1 MEFDIENVVYG
12 TVSDSDGQP
21 LEGLQ
26 VHAYARVLRGEK
38 LLGDAVTD
46 EYGKYEITLDDR
58 ESNRAQVKL
67 QTKTAIAIKVYS
79 PKKQTLLYESPVD
92 DVHYRSSDRE
102 EINVTITVPVRP
114 EEVEFDALQAR
125 IAAYTGDIPLADLQQ
140 DEKQQEL
147 AFLARELRVP
157 QEKIDHVVLAHRL
170 QKLSDVEA
178 PFFYGLLRK
187 NTLLKDAFAKPLQ
200 SRFFID
206 ANADTQKVL
215 YDVVLADPKQ
225 IETDLKIAAK
235 ASIVSPE
242 TVEKAP
248 AAIRSLAKYKK
259 DAEAYD
265 TDGRI
270 QAMVD
275 IVTNFVVEDK
285 ISEVGKIFR
294 ANKKN
299 PAEALRKLS
308 SSTFLR
314 HTAKAK
320 DVETSLALG
329 ELLGYDQSIIK
340 QVGKTQDIK
349 KPEDIQRLARL
360 NKAGWK
366 EELTKSAAKVKVAG
380 KALNKRLV
388 NLHASSLARKME
400 KEFPT
405 TAYAA
410 QLEREQKTVI
420 GNQASV
426 SKFLGKHEGFDF
438 INTNVDLFMKKQ
450 KLRAEEHDD
459 LRAELKKVQRVFRM
473 VPNYSKANA
482 LMAEGVA
489 SAKDITATSKA
500 RFMKEVAPKAGLTQ
514 KEAALAYKKAENTAT
529 AAMLIVG
536 DIQDAV
542 SSVEVGA
549 VNTDTLTSALA
560 STAEDFPNLKSLFK
574 LGDVAT
580 CSHCRSVYSPAAY
593 LVEILEF
600 LDNRSVTDL
609 DTNMSSNFAKDVL
622 FERRPDLGEIDL
634 SCDNANT
641 PIPYIDLAC
650 ELLEELIAP
659 DNGISYSGDLAGG
672 SDPLSGTISTDLLAA
687 LQAAHIPVT
696 NKAQIFS
703 TEVSSGS
710 AAALPHYIRD
720 TEAVCKAVQTGANTY
735 KIFHLRQTLQPAEE
749 LAAAPAYVNE
759 DAYQELKDK
768 SYAFTLPFDL
778 HHTEARAY
786 FGRFDI
792 DRAELMKTF
801 QLAATPSDEAI
812 AAERLNLTD
821 AEHTLII
828 TADAGSQQDYWNTTT
843 STASDDMKVV
853 ETFLNVTGLKY
864 TELVRLLVLDYIDPD
879 DKLFI
884 KHLDMSPDTAQK
896 EIANLDEAALDRIH
910 RFLRLQKKT
919 GWKLETLN
927 AIIMQTKLGKGD
939 LDDPALLKAAKLT
952 VIAAKTKLKIDEL
965 VGCYGQIPYSTIEED
980 PAKPLYYHIFLNK
993 AKNGPVNEGLLPAVV
1008 LTGTGTI
1015 TGVAESLAVALQV
1028 KQKDFAVLQELLPD
1042 DKLTF
1047 DNISRLLLAARL
1059 TRKLK
1064 LAADEYRI
1072 LTELTGLDPADSP
1085 GDTLS
1090 FIEAAQAAR
1099 GHSLKLANMQFM
1111 LQHAAT
1117 ELVNWEIKDDTVK
1130 TILEA
1135 LQPAYQSAYAEN
1147 KSPFDANL
1155 LATEQTEALLAQ
1167 IAKLSG
1173 VTPEDAAI
1181 VAGFLKREW
1190 VSAAA
1195 AKSFI
1200 DTLFAASF
1208 DTSAIKS
1215 AIDALNAVP
1224 AADTDTID
1232 EKARDL
1238 LETLMTALATANFLN
1253 AKKVLLQSEIAKA
1266 FKTDEE
1272 LVAAV
1277 LAHVRL
1283 GQPAPGTA
1291 LVADV
1296 LQADSLIDTANDPP
1310 VLPTVSEAAF
1320 GSQYNALRLLHKLLP
1335 FVAAF
1340 KLEATDAGW
1349 LLQNST
1355 ALGWLEVDKLPYKA
1369 TGHTSADYEDY
1380 TELSR
1385 MLALN
1390 KTLTPVESPT
1400 DATQP
1405 VTFFSVLEMTLPSS
1419 TSTRDEL
1426 LEKLALLT
1434 GYEQTSLDDIDA
1446 YFFSTFSLDNYR
1458 KPGTWETMLAA
1469 AEYLRLLATDTAGVA
1484 AFIQP
1489 VLTAAEAAAL
1499 RLCLKSRYDE
1509 DTWLDTLKEVMDDIR
1524 PQKRNALV
1532 AYLLA
1537 TRTDLKDT
1545 TDIYD
1550 HLLIDVEMEAIMP
1563 SSRIVQ
1569 AHGSIQLFVQRCLM
1583 GLEPDSAANVDLD
1596 SGWEQWK
1603 WMKNYRV
1610 WEANRKV
1617 FLYPENW
1624 IEAELRDDKSFLFT
1638 EMENELQQNEL
1649 TEYNAEQAFIKYL
1662 ERLDDI
1668 AFLEIVATWYDTV
1681 EKKMHVFG
1689 RSKGGDPAMY
1699 YHRTFEQERYWTP
1712 WEKVDLEITGNHLLA
1727 FKRNNRL
1734 TLAWPI
1740 FGEEPDPA
1748 PITKMPDPTPG
1759 TLIANEKP
1767 KRKLKI
1773 QLAVSEY
1780 ANSVWQPKKVSKDA
1794 IRTPS
1799 SYTDA
1804 AFNNEEYTL
1813 MFFESGD
1820 QVWFTRE
1827 AGGNNEIC
1835 GIFDIAGCKGYPEL
1849 VAEGSS
1855 YFPDFFPDFKD
1866 TSLLIQRYLERNYDS
1881 TNDLAVRNAV
1891 SPFNFYSIL
1900 FETPKNFRITYPHQM
1915 TYIDMVALLMQYLM
1929 YGANTNSNSTVGHD
1943 GYRGIKIPLGTL
1955 LPYFMEDS
1963 SHAYVITPG
1972 FYEGKKRGDRGETD
1986 EAGAG
1991 SSAGATLTSEEE
2003 AALQYRTGSDVLGLI
2018 EDIIALFKK
2027 YMAKLQ
2033 AGQTPASVIAELL
2046 ADEDYHDI
2054 VDELKVYAKLRYGEK
2069 FDNMYH
2075 PLICALRKT
2084 LYKHGVGALMDRQT
2098 QLQVTSFNFKGHY
2111 SPSGVVP
2118 LNYPIEDVDFN
2129 SDGSYSSY
2137 NWELFF
2143 HAPFYIATQLTKNQK
2158 FEEALKWFHYM
2169 FNPTG
2174 ALAGTTP
2181 QKYWVTK
2188 PFYLR
2193 NDSDYLAQR
2202 IENLMYNVADPT
2214 STERK
2219 DLEFAIEEWREDP
2232 FKPHVVAR
2240 YRTVAY
2246 QKALLMKYLNMLIEW
2261 GDYLFRQNTMESIT
2275 QATQMY
2281 ILADKL
2287 LGDKPRQVPPVV
2299 KPVHETYNQME
2310 RRLDAFGNALIDL
2323 ENILPDL
2330 SVLPEGGN
2338 ELPPAPV
2345 TLSTLYFCIPQNEQI
2360 LAYWDTIA
2368 DRLFKIRNSQN
2379 IDGIERSLA
2388 LFAPPIDPGMLVKAA
2403 ASGLSLSDILAGLNA
2418 PLPYYRFLTL
2428 AQKAT
2433 ELAQE
2438 VRGLGNSLLQALEK
2452 KDAEDLSLLRSELE
2466 LKVLNAVKDMK
2477 KLQIEEAGEQIEVL
2491 KRTRKVTEER
2501 QSYYAGIER
2510 ISTKEQLN
2518 LDKLS
2523 SANDLQIA
2531 AQVCNTLAGVVAM
2544 VPDLLGGVS
2553 GIGGSPHASLQWGG
2567 KNLAA
2572 AAKSAGDV
2580 LTIFSTVAT
2589 YEATR
2594 AATTGGYERRYDD
2607 WQFQGRMASKELDSI
2622 DKQIA
2627 AAEIRKQI
2635 AETDLRNHGIQIDN
2649 ANQTDEFMHSKFTNN
2664 DLYQWMIGQTT
2675 SVYFSAYKLAHDFAK
2690 KAERSYQFELGRD
2703 DTFIAYGYWD
2713 SLKKGL
2719 LSADKLMQDLKRM
2732 EASYLDKNKREYE
2745 VVKHVSLAQLDPL
2758 ALTKLKATGSCDFT
2772 VPEVLFDLDHAGHYF
2787 RRIKTVSISLPCVAG
2802 PHTSVSAKL
2811 SLVSNRY
2818 RRNTNPDNA
2827 AATGYAEDPGN
2838 DERFAYNV
2846 GAIQSVATSHG
2857 QKDSGLFELQFKDD
2871 RYLPF
2876 EGTGAISSWRLEL
2889 PNPELAQFNYDTIAD
2904 VIVHISYTARE
2915 GGSSMR
2921 SLAEAS
2927 ALDRIAEVEQELGQ
2941 TGLHTALNLKYDMPN
2956 EWHLLKTNGT
2966 VDITIDASRLPYL
2979 AQALEASIDNV
2990 MVLAKVEGNPATFTI
3005 KLDGTALNMSRE
3017 DDWKLCKAPTGAF
3030 SLDTPVVVSLTASNL
3045 AKLEELVLVVK
3056 YAF

>member
-1 MEFDIENVVYG
+1 MDFEIENVVYG
-12 TVSDSDGQP
+12 AVLDTDGKP
-21 LEGLQ
+21 LEGLL
-26 VHAYARVLRGEK
+26 VRAYARALRGEK
-38 LLGDAVTD
+38 MLGEAITD
-46 EYGKYEITLDDR
+46 EHGKYEIVLDDNDNVR
-58 ESNRAQVKL
+58 NSGDLIKAAARL
-67 QTKTAIAIKVYS
+67 QAKTAIAVNVYS
-79 PKKQTLLYESPVD
+79 PKKHVLLYASPVD
-92 DVHYRSSDRE
+92 EVHYRSDKRE

-114 EEVEFDALQAR
+114 EEVEFEALLAQ
-125 IAAYTGDIPLADLQQ
+125 IAAHAGDIALADLQQ
-140 DEKQQEL
+140 DDTHQDL
-147 AFLARELRVP
+147 TFLARELRVP
-157 QEKIDHVVLAHRL
+157 QEKLDHLVLAHRL
-170 QKLSDVEA
+170 QKQSGVEA
-178 PFFYGLLRK
+178 PFFYALLRK
-187 NTLLKDAFAKPLQ
+187 NTLLKDAFVKPLQ

-206 ANADTQKVL
+206 ANADPEKVL
-215 YDVVLADPKQ
+215 YDVVLTDPKD
-225 IETDLKIAAK
+225 IERDLQAAAK
-235 ASIVSPE
+235 ASIVSAA
-242 TVEKAP
+242 TAKKATGV
-248 AAIRSLAKYKK
+248 ISSLAKYKK

-265 TDGRI
+265 TDGRV

-275 IVTNFVVEDK
+275 IVTDFIVEDK
-285 ISEVGKIFR
+285 MSEVSKIFR
-294 ANKKN
+294 ANRKK

-320 DVETSLALG
+320 DMETSLALG
-329 ELLGYDQSIIK
+329 ELLGYDQSIVK
-340 QVGKTQDIK
+340 QVSKTQGIK
-349 KPEDIQRLARL
+349 KPEDVKRLARL

-366 EELTKSAAKVKVAG
+366 EELTKSAAAVKVAG
-380 KALNKRLV
+380 KVLNKRLV
-388 NLHASSLARKME
+388 SLHASSLVRKME

-410 QLEREQKTVI
+410 QLAREQKTVI
-420 GNQASV
+420 DNQASV
-426 SKFLGKHEGFDF
+426 HKFLGKHEDFDF

-459 LRAELKKVQRVFRM
+459 LRAELKKVQRVFRL

-482 LMAEGVA
+482 LMSEGVA
-489 SAKDITATSKA
+489 SAKDITAVGKA
-500 RFMKEVAPKAGLTQ
+500 RFMKEVAPKAGLTK

-549 VNTDTLTSALA
+549 VNTDTLTSTLTA
-560 STAEDFPNLKSLFK
+560 TAEDFPNLKSLFK
-574 LGDVAT
+574 LGDVAM

-609 DTNMSSNFAKDVL
+609 ETNTSSNLAKDVL

-641 PIPYIDLAC
+641 PVPYIDLAC

-659 DNGISYSGDLAGG
+659 DSGVSYSGDLAGG
-672 SDPLSGTISTDLLAA
+672 SDPLSGTISADLLAA

-696 NKAQIFS
+696 DKAQVFS

-720 TEAVCKAVQTGANTY
+720 TGAACKAVQTGANTY

-749 LAAAPAYVNE
+749 LAAAPAYVN
-759 DAYQELKDK
+759 DKAYQELKDNA
-768 SYAFTLPFDL
+768 YAFSLPFDL
-778 HHTEARAY
+778 HHAEAKAY

-801 QLAATPSDEAI
+801 QLGTAPTDEAI
-812 AAERLNLTD
+812 AAERLNLTG

-828 TADAGSQQDYWNTTT
+828 TAADGDQQDYWNTST
-843 STASDDMKVV
+843 SAAADEMKVV

-864 TELVRLLVLDYIDPD
+864 TELVRLLALDYIDPSD
-879 DKLFI
+879 NLFI

-896 EIANLDEAALDRIH
+896 EIAGLDEAALDRIH

-927 AIIMQTKLGKGD
+927 AVIMQTKLGKGD
-939 LDDPALLKAAKLT
+939 LDDPALLKAAELA
-952 VIAAKTKLKIDEL
+952 VIAAKAKIKVDEL
-965 VGCYGQIPYSTIEED
+965 IGCYGQIPYSTIEED
-980 PAKPLYYHIFLNK
+980 PVKPLYYQVFLNK
-993 AKNGPVNEGLLPAVV
+993 AKNGPINEGLLPEAV
-1008 LTGTGTI
+1008 LAGSGTV
-1015 TGVAESLAVALQV
+1015 TGVAENLAVALQV
-1028 KQKDFAVLQELLPD
+1028 KQKDFVILQGLLPD
-1042 DKLTF
+1042 DALTF

-1064 LAADEYRI
+1064 LTPDEYRI

-1085 GDTLS
+1085 ADTIS

-1099 GHSLKLANMQFM
+1099 GHSLKLANAQFM
-1111 LQHAAT
+1111 LQHAAADLT
-1117 ELVNWEIKDDTVK
+1117 NWEIKDE
-1130 TILEA
+1130 TIVSILGS
-1135 LQPAYQSAYAEN
+1135 LQAAYQAAYDEN
-1147 KSPFDANL
+1147 KSPFDANQ
-1155 LATEQTEALLAQ
+1155 LAAEQIDALLAQ
-1167 IAKLSG
+1167 IAKFSG
-1173 VTPEDAAI
+1173 VAPEDAAT
-1181 VAGFLKREW
+1181 VVGFLKREW
-1190 VSAAA
+1190 TTAAT

-1200 DTLFAASF
+1200 DTLFAASLS
-1208 DTSAIKS
+1208 TAAIKS
-1215 AIDALNAVP
+1215 AIDTLAAVP

-1238 LETLMTALATANFLN
+1238 LEALMGALAAANFARAKQTALQVEL
-1253 AKKVLLQSEIAKA
+1253 AKGFKA
-1266 FKTDEE
+1266 DED

-1277 LAHVRL
+1277 LAHARL

-1291 LVADV
+1291 LLADV
-1296 LQADSLIDTANDPP
+1296 LQTDSLVDLVNDPP
-1310 VLPTVSEAAF
+1310 VIPAISEAAF
-1320 GSQYNALRLLHKLLP
+1320 GPQYNALRLLHKLLP
-1335 FVAAF
+1335 FTAAF

-1349 LLQNST
+1349 LLQNSV
-1355 ALGWLEVDKLPYKA
+1355 ALGWLEADMLPYKA
-1369 TGHTSADYEDY
+1369 SGHTSAGYSDYAK
-1380 TELSR
+1380 LSR
-1385 MLALN
+1385 MLTLS
-1390 KTLTPVESPT
+1390 KTLTPVENPA
-1400 DATQP
+1400 DAAQP
-1405 VTFFSVLEMTLPSS
+1405 VTFFSVISMTLPGSA
-1419 TSTRDEL
+1419 STRAEL

-1434 GYEQTSLDDIDA
+1434 GYEQSSLDDIDA

-1458 KPGTWETMLAA
+1458 SPDTWDRMLAA

-1489 VLTAAEAAAL
+1489 VLTVTEATAL
-1499 RLCLKSRYDE
+1499 RMCLKSRYDE
-1509 DTWLDTLKEVMDDIR
+1509 DTWLDTLKQVMDDIR

-1537 TRTDLKDT
+1537 TRTDFKDT

-1569 AHGSIQLFVQRCLM
+1569 AHGTIQLFVQRCLM
-1583 GLEPDSAANVDLD
+1583 GLEPDSAANVDTD

-1649 TEYNAEQAFIKYL
+1649 TDYNAEQAFIKYL

-1681 EKKMHVFG
+1681 DKKMHVFG

-1712 WEKVDLEITGNHLLA
+1712 WEKVNLEITGNHLLA

-1740 FGEEPDPA
+1740 FSEEPDPA
-1748 PITKMPDPTPG
+1748 PTSSMPDPTPG
-1759 TLIANEKP
+1759 TSVANEKP

-1780 ANSVWQPKKVSKDA
+1780 ANNVWQPKKVSKDA

-1799 SYTDA
+1799 SYTNA

-1827 AGGNNEIC
+1827 AGNSNEIC

-1849 VAEGSS
+1849 AAEGSS

-1891 SPFNFYSIL
+1891 SPFSHYTIL
-1900 FETPKNFRITYPHQM
+1900 AETPKNFRITYPHQM

-1929 YGANTNSNSTVGHD
+1929 YGAYTNTSVAGD

-1963 SHAYVITPG
+1963 NHAYVITPG
-1972 FYEGKKRGDRGETD
+1972 FYERTKRDGRGSD
-1986 EAGAG
+1986 GG
-1991 SSAGATLTSEEE
+1991 SVSDTLTSEET
-2003 AALQYRTGSDVLGLI
+2003 ALQYRTGSDVLQLI
-2018 EDIIALFKK
+2018 EDIIALFSK
-2027 YMAKLQ
+2027 YMAKLK
-2033 AGQTPASVIAELL
+2033 AGQTPSSVITELL

-2054 VDELKVYAKLRYGEK
+2054 VDELKLYAKLSYGEK
-2069 FDNMYH
+2069 FHNMYH

-2084 LYKHGVGALMDRQT
+2084 LYKDGVGALMDRQT
-2098 QLQVTSFNFKGHY
+2098 QLQVTSFNFKDHY

-2118 LNYPIEDVDFN
+2118 LDYPIEDIDFN
-2129 SDGSYSSY
+2129 SNGSYSSY

-2158 FEEALKWFHYM
+2158 FEEALQWFHYM

-2193 NDSDYLAQR
+2193 NDSEYIAQR
-2202 IENLMYNVADPT
+2202 IENLMYNVANPA
-2214 STERK
+2214 SPERK

-2261 GDYLFRQNTMESIT
+2261 GDYLFRQDTMESIT

-2299 KPVHETYNQME
+2299 KPVHETYNQIE

-2388 LFAPPIDPGMLVKAA
+2388 LFAPPIDPGMLAKAA

-2477 KLQIEEAGEQIEVL
+2477 KLQIQEAGEQIEVL

-2501 QSYYAGIER
+2501 QSYYASIER

-2544 VPDLLGGVS
+2544 VPDLLGGAS
-2553 GIGGSPHASLQWGG
+2553 GIGGSPHVTLQWGG
-2567 KNLAA
+2567 KNLAG
-2572 AAKSAGDV
+2572 AAKAAGDV
-2580 LTIFSTVAT
+2580 LTILSTVAT

-2594 AATTGGYERRYDD
+2594 AATTGGYDRRYDD
-2607 WQFQGRMASKELDSI
+2607 WQFQGRMATKELASI

-2627 AAEIRKQI
+2627 AAEIRKQV
-2635 AETDLRNHGIQIDN
+2635 AETDLRNHEIQIDN
-2649 ANQTDEFMHSKFTNN
+2649 ANQTDEFMRSKFTNA
-2664 DLYQWMIGQTT
+2664 DLYQWMVGQTT
-2675 SVYFSAYKLAHDFAK
+2675 SVYFSAYKLAHDFSK

-2758 ALTKLKATGSCDFT
+2758 ALAKLKATGSCDFT
-2772 VPEVLFDLDHAGHYF
+2772 VPEVLFDLDHAGQYF

-2802 PHTSVSAKL
+2802 PYTSVSAKL
-2811 SLVSNRY
+2811 SLVGNKY
-2818 RRNTNPDNA
+2818 RKNTNPDNM

-2838 DERFAYNV
+2838 DERFVYNV
-2846 GAIQSVATSHG
+2846 GTIQSVATSHG

-2927 ALDRIAEVEQELGQ
+2927 ALDRIGEIQQELGQ
-2941 TGLHTALNLKYDMPN
+2941 TGLHTAINLRYDMPN
-2956 EWHLLKTNGT
+2956 EWHLLKTNGS
-2966 VDITIDASRLPYL
+2966 VDIAIDASRLPYL
-2979 AQALEASIDNV
+2979 AQALDASIDTV
-2990 MVLAKVEGNPATFTI
+2990 MVLAKVENNPAAFTI
-3005 KLDGTALNMSRE
+3005 KLDGADLNMSRE
-3017 DDWKLCKAPTGAF
+3017 DDWKLCKAETGAF
-3030 SLDTPVVVSLTASNL
+3030 SLGTPVGLSLTASNL

-3056 YAF
+3056 YVF

>member
-1 MEFDIENVVYG
+1 MEFETENVVYG
-12 TVSDSDGQP
+12 SVLDTDGKP

-26 VHAYARVLRGEK
+26 VRAYARVLRGEK
-38 LLGDAVTD
+38 LLGDAITD
-46 EYGKYEITLDDR
+46 EYGKYEITLEDDDNDGTHAR
-58 ESNRAQVKL
+58 LQPKL
-67 QTKTAIAIKVYS
+67 QAKLALAIKVYS
-79 PKKQTLLYESPVD
+79 SKKRTLLYASPVD
-92 DVHYRSSDRE
+92 DIHYRSGDRE
-102 EINVTITVPVRP
+102 EINVIISATVHP
-114 EEVEFDALQAR
+114 EEIEFDALAAR
-125 IAAYTGDIPLADLQQ
+125 IAEHAGDIPLADLQQ
-140 DEKQQEL
+140 DDKHQEL
-147 AFLARELRVP
+147 VFLARELRVP
-157 QEKIDHVVLAHRL
+157 QAKLDHMVLAHRL
-170 QKLSDVEA
+170 QKVSGVEA
-178 PFFYGLLRK
+178 PFFYALLRK
-187 NTLLKDAFAKPLQ
+187 NTLLKDAFTKPLQ
-200 SRFFID
+200 ARFFID
-206 ANADTQKVL
+206 ANADPEKVL
-215 YDVVLADPKQ
+215 YDVVLADPKD
-225 IETDLKIAAK
+225 IERDLQAAAK
-235 ASIVSPE
+235 ASIVSPA
-242 TVEKAP
+242 TAEKVAE
-248 AAIRSLAKYKK
+248 ATHSLAKYKQ

-285 ISEVGKIFR
+285 MSQVSKILR

-299 PAEALRKLS
+299 PTEVLRKLS

-320 DVETSLALG
+320 DMETSLALG
-329 ELLGYDQSIIK
+329 ELLGYNQSIIR
-340 QVGKTQDIK
+340 QVSETQGIK
-349 KPEDIQRLARL
+349 NPEDVKRLARL

-366 EELTKSAAKVKVAG
+366 EELTKSAADVKVAG
-380 KALNKRLV
+380 KTLNKHLV

-405 TAYAA
+405 VAYAA

-420 GNQASV
+420 DNQASV
-426 SKFLGKHEGFDF
+426 SQFLGKHEDFDF
-438 INTNVDLFMKKQ
+438 ISTNVDLFMKKQ

-459 LRAELKKVQRVFRM
+459 LRTELKKVQRVFRL
-473 VPNYSKANA
+473 VPHYSKANA

-489 SAKDITATSKA
+489 SAKDITATGKA
-500 RFMKEVAPKAGLTQ
+500 RFMNEVAPKAGLTK
-514 KEAALAYKKAENTAT
+514 KEATLAYKKAENTAT

-549 VNTDTLTSALA
+549 VNTETLTSTLA
-560 STAEDFPNLKSLFK
+560 STAEDFPNLKTLFK

-609 DTNMSSNFAKDVL
+609 ATSTVSNLAKDVL
-622 FERRPDLGEIDL
+622 FERRADLGEIDL

-641 PIPYIDLAC
+641 PVPYIDLAC

-659 DNGISYSGDLAGG
+659 DNGLTFSGDLAGG

-687 LQAAHIPVT
+687 LQAVSIPVT
-696 NKAQIFS
+696 NKAQVFS

-710 AAALPHYIRD
+710 SAALPHYIRD
-720 TEAVCKAVQTGANTY
+720 ADAVCKAVQTGVNTY

-749 LAAAPAYVNE
+749 LAAAPAYVND

-778 HHTEARAY
+778 HHTEAKAY

-792 DRAELMKTF
+792 DRAELMETF

-821 AEHTLII
+821 AERSLII
-828 TADAGSQQDYWNTTT
+828 TADAGSQQDYWNTAS
-843 STASDDMKVV
+843 STAADDMKVV
-853 ETFLNVTGLKY
+853 ATFLNVTGLKY
-864 TELVRLLVLDYIDPD
+864 TELVRLLVLDYIDPTD
-879 DKLFI
+879 MLFI
-884 KHLDMSPDTAQK
+884 KHLDMSPDTSQK
-896 EIANLDEAALDRIH
+896 EIANLDEAALDRMH

-927 AIIMQTKLGKGD
+927 AVIMQTKLGQGS
-939 LDDPALLKAAKLT
+939 LDDPALLKAAELA
-952 VIAAKTKLKIDEL
+952 VVAVKTKLKVDEL

-980 PAKPLYYHIFLNK
+980 PAKPLYYQIFLNK
-993 AKNGPVNEGLLPAVV
+993 AKNGPVNEGLLPDAV
-1008 LTGTGTI
+1008 LAGTGTV
-1015 TGVAESLAVALQV
+1015 TAVAESLAVALQV
-1028 KQKDFAVLQELLPD
+1028 KQKDFVVLQALLPD
-1042 DKLTF
+1042 DQLTF

-1064 LAADEYRI
+1064 LAAEEYRI
-1072 LTELTGLDPADSP
+1072 LTELSGLNPADSP
-1085 GDTLS
+1085 GDTLL
-1090 FIEAAQAAR
+1090 FIDAAQAAR
-1099 GHSLKLANMQFM
+1099 GHSLKLANAQFM
-1111 LQHAAT
+1111 LQHTAT
-1117 ELVNWEIKDDTVK
+1117 ELANWEIKDDTVK
-1130 TILEA
+1130 TILES
-1135 LQPAYQSAYAEN
+1135 LQPAYQSAYTDNE
-1147 KSPFDANL
+1147 SPFDVNL
-1155 LATEQTEALLAQ
+1155 LAEEQTEALLAQ
-1167 IAKLSG
+1167 IATFSG
-1173 VTPEDAAI
+1173 ITPEDAAM

-1190 VSAAA
+1190 TSAAD

-1200 DTLFAASF
+1200 DTLFASSF
-1208 DTSAIKS
+1208 DTSTIKS
-1215 AIDALNAVP
+1215 AIDTLDAVP
-1224 AADTDTID
+1224 AADNID
-1232 EKARDL
+1232 DEARDL
-1238 LETLMTALATANFLN
+1238 LKNLMAALAAANFLN
-1253 AKKVLLQSEIAKA
+1253 AKKVLLQAEIAKA
-1266 FKTDEE
+1266 FKTDED
-1272 LVAAV
+1272 LVTAV
-1277 LAHVRL
+1277 LKHARL
-1283 GQPAPGTA
+1283 GQPAPGTD
-1291 LVADV
+1291 LVADI
-1296 LQADSLIDTANDPP
+1296 LQTDGLIDIANDPAVP
-1310 VLPTVSEAAF
+1310 PTVSEAAF
-1320 GSQYNALRLLHKLLP
+1320 GSQYDALRLLHKLLP
-1335 FVAAF
+1335 FITTF
-1340 KLEATDAGW
+1340 KLEVSDVDW
-1349 LLQNST
+1349 LLQNS
-1355 ALGWLEVDKLPYKA
+1355 ADLGWLEADMLPYK
-1369 TGHTSADYEDY
+1369 TGQTSATYESY
-1380 TELSR
+1380 SQLSR
-1385 MLALN
+1385 MLALS
-1390 KTLTPVESPT
+1390 KSLSPVENP
-1400 DATQP
+1400 ANIAQP
-1405 VTFFSVLEMTLPSS
+1405 VSFSSILDMTLPSS
-1419 TSTRDEL
+1419 ASTRNEL

-1434 GYEQTSLDDIDA
+1434 GYEQSNLDEIDA

-1458 KPGTWETMLAA
+1458 NPDTWEMMLDA
-1469 AEYLRLLATDTAGVA
+1469 AEYLRLLATDITGITAFV
-1484 AFIQP
+1484 QP
-1489 VLTAAEAAAL
+1489 VLTAAEATAL

-1509 DTWLDTLKEVMDDIR
+1509 NTWLDTLKQVMDDIR

-1537 TRTDLKDT
+1537 TRTDFDDT

-1569 AHGSIQLFVQRCLM
+1569 AHGTIQLFVQRCLM
-1583 GLEPDSAANVDLD
+1583 GLEPNSAANVDTD

-1681 EKKMHVFG
+1681 DKTMHVFG

-1712 WEKVDLEITGNHLLA
+1712 WEKVGLEITGNHLLA

-1740 FGEEPDPA
+1740 FSEEPDPA
-1748 PITKMPDPTPG
+1748 PVSTMPDPTPG
-1759 TLIANEKP
+1759 TAVNNEKP

-1799 SYTDA
+1799 TYVNT

-1820 QVWFTRE
+1820 QVWFSRE
-1827 AGGNNEIC
+1827 AGNSNEIC

-1849 VAEGSS
+1849 AAEGSS

-1891 SPFNFYSIL
+1891 SPFNYYPIL
-1900 FETPKNFRITYPHQM
+1900 QETPKNFRITYPHQL

-1929 YGANTNSNSTVGHD
+1929 YGAYTSSASVAGHD

-1972 FYEGKKRGDRGETD
+1972 FYEREKRGRGD
-1986 EAGAG
+1986 GD
-1991 SSAGATLTSEEE
+1991 SASDTLTTEEE
-2003 AALQYRTGSDVLGLI
+2003 ATLQQRTGSDVLQLI
-2018 EDIIALFKK
+2018 EDIMALFNK

-2046 ADEDYHDI
+2046 ADEDYHAI
-2054 VDELKVYAKLRYGEK
+2054 VDELKTYAKLQYGEK

-2075 PLICALRKT
+2075 PLVCALRKT
-2084 LYKHGVGALMDRQT
+2084 LYKDGIGALMDRETQT
-2098 QLQVTSFNFKGHY
+2098 QVTDFSFKKHY
-2111 SPSGVVP
+2111 SPGSVVP
-2118 LNYPIEDVDFN
+2118 LNYPIEDIDFN

-2158 FEEALKWFHYM
+2158 FEEALQWFHYM

-2193 NDSDYLAQR
+2193 NDSEYLAQR
-2202 IENLMYNVADPT
+2202 IETLMYNIADPT
-2214 STERK
+2214 SPERK

-2240 YRTVAY
+2240 FRTVAY

-2261 GDYLFRQNTMESIT
+2261 GDYLFRQDTMESIT

-2287 LGDKPRQVPPVV
+2287 LGDKPRQVPPVI

-2345 TLSTLYFCIPQNEQI
+2345 TLSTLYFCIPQNDQI

-2491 KRTRKVTEER
+2491 KRTRRVTEER

-2544 VPDLLGGVS
+2544 APDLLGGAS
-2553 GIGGSPHASLQWGG
+2553 GIGGSPHVTLQWGG
-2567 KNLAA
+2567 RNLAA

-2607 WQFQGRMASKELDSI
+2607 WQFQGRMATKELDSI
-2622 DKQIA
+2622 DQQIV
-2627 AAEIRKQI
+2627 AAEIRKQV
-2635 AETDLRNHGIQIDN
+2635 AETDLRNHEIQIDN
-2649 ANQTDEFMHSKFTNN
+2649 SNQTDEFMRSKFTNS

-2675 SVYFSAYKLAHDFAK
+2675 SVYFSAYKLAHDFSK

-2719 LSADKLMQDLKRM
+2719 MSADKLMQDLKRM

-2772 VPEVLFDLDHAGHYF
+2772 VPEILFDLDHAGHYF
-2787 RRIKTVSISLPCVAG
+2787 RRIKTVSLSLPCVAG

-2818 RRNTNPDNA
+2818 RKSTNPDNM

-2838 DERFAYNV
+2838 DERFVYNV

-2876 EGTGAISSWRLEL
+2876 EGTGAVSSWRLEL

-2915 GGSSMR
+2915 GGSGMR

-2927 ALDRIAEVEQELGQ
+2927 ALDRIAEIQQELGQ

-2966 VDITIDASRLPYL
+2966 VDVTIDASRLPYM

-2990 MVLAKVEGNPATFTI
+2990 MVLVRAEDNPVSFTI
-3005 KLDGTALNMSRE
+3005 KLDGVDLNMSRE
-3017 DDWKLCKAPTGAF
+3017 DDWKLCKAETGAF
-3030 SLDTPVVVSLTASNL
+3030 SLDTPVVISLAVSDL